1 MKSGRA
7 VKSARPESPGGPMH
21 RLNRDLRN
29 IELISDDLVLLWRS
43 KTPAEKLEIVFGMW
57 ETARLLIAA
66 HVKSI
71 HPDWDDD
78 KIAREVARRLS
89 HGKI

>member
-1 MKSGRA
+1 
-7 VKSARPESPGGPMH
+7 VD

-29 IELISDDLVLLWRS
+29 MELISDDLVLLWRS
-43 KTPAEKLEIVFGMW
+43 KTPAEKLDIVFGMW
-57 ETARLLIAA
+57 ETARQLITAQ
-66 HVKSI
+66 VRSI

-89 HGKI
+89 HGAF